1 MTRVAIIG
9 AGSMARE
16 HIRAFSA
23 LPGVSVTGLYSRTR
37 ARAEAL
43 ATEFGIGSVCDD
55 IPSLKSKSAADL
67 VVVAVPEI
75 SANAVAKA
83 TFLEDWAVLLE
94 KPAGYDLADALD
106 IADAASRR
114 RKPVLVGFNRRFYSS
129 TMAVLADLD
138 SRNELRYAHIQD
150 QQSFAEARRYNH
162 PEPVVQKFMYANSI
176 HVIDMMRALC
186 RGNVVEVKQI
196 MPWRGEETEVVLSHV
211 AFDSGDSALYEGL
224 WKGPGPWTCSVSTP
238 SRRWMLQP
246 LERAAFQNAN
256 ERKQNPVE
264 PDAADVDYK
273 AGFLRQAEAV
283 LGAAR
288 GAKTRAVGIAES
300 LQTMQ
305 LINRIF
311 GV

>member
-37 ARAEAL
+37 AKAETL
-43 ATEFGIGSVCDD
+43 ASEFGIGSVCDD
-55 IPSLKSKSAADL
+55 IPSLRSKSMSDL

-83 TFLEDWAVLLE
+83 AFLEDWSVLLE
-94 KPAGYDLADALD
+94 KPAGYDLTDALD
-106 IADAASRR
+106 IAEAASQR
-114 RKPVLVGFNRRFYSS
+114 RKPVFVAFNRRFYSS

-138 SRNELRYAHIQD
+138 SRNEVRYAHIQD

-186 RGNVVEVKQI
+186 RGDVAEVKQI

-211 AFDSGDSALYEGL
+211 TFDSGDSALYEGL

-256 ERKQNPVE
+256 ERKQNLVE
-264 PDAADVDYK
+264 PDAADIDYK

-283 LGAAR
+283 LGAVR
-288 GAKTRAVGIAES
+288 GEQTRAVELSES
-300 LQTMQ
+300 LRTMQ
-305 LINRIF
+305 LIHSIF